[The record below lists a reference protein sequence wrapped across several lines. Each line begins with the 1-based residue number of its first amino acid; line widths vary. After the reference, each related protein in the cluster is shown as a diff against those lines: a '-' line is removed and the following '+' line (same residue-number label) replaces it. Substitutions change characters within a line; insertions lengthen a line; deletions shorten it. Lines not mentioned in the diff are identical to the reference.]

1 MARSASPRM
10 DANTAHQP
18 EDPSGFV
25 DERARGEYIRLGI
38 GCFLAAVMNAHS
50 ALLAIIFARSG
61 YDLHDI
67 GLLLSIFAIPV
78 VLSALISG
86 AVADRIGAL
95 QTVRLAMALL
105 AIGFL
110 SFDVTRASFTAAAA
124 SRIVQG
130 VGQGLFLG
138 SALTY
143 AQGRLSPVRFVY
155 LLGIFSSLMVVSQ
168 ALGPPLG
175 AYVLGSFGEHAM
187 FAVAALP
194 AIAGLA
200 LTFGLRPLPR
210 PAQSPGL
217 RLFWF
222 GARTFPNRSGR
233 SSSAARCRVS
243 RSPIS
248 PRRSRRARF
257 RLRVSSSPQPQ
268 RFSPAGFLPC
278 GMSRRLTAGC

>member
-110 SFDVTRASFTAAAA
+110 SFDVTRASFTAAAG

-155 LLGIFSSLMVVSQ
+155 LLGPIAGVSAEILTKSRTTRDPAERRKLFDQ
-168 ALGPPLG
+168 LA
-175 AYVLGSFGEHAM
+175 
-187 FAVAALP
+187 AVALKDRPIVYLYHRHWLWGYTAKLS
-194 AIAGLA
+194 
-200 LTFGLRPLPR
+200 GLRPIPD
-210 PAQSPGL
+210 GL
-217 RLFWF
+217 V
-222 GARTFPNRSGR
+222 
-233 SSSAARCRVS
+233 RVQGLK
-243 RSPIS
+243 
-248 PRRSRRARF
+248 F
-257 RLRVSSSPQPQ
+257 N
-268 RFSPAGFLPC
+268 
-278 GMSRRLTAGC
+278 